1 MRLYRQ
7 KNLFTLLIILLI
19 TMLHASVYA
28 EEENEESI
36 DISELN
42 QEQRQELGIEV
53 STVKK
58 EQLVSQLIAPGEV
71 RINIYHSSQ
80 ISTRISAQIIKRYA
94 RMGDEVKTGQ
104 ALINLSSVQMADAQ
118 GDLFIA
124 DKEWQRV
131 KKLGRKVVSEQRY
144 IKAQV
149 TRQQAYAK
157 VLAYGMTQS
166 QVNTLLKSNNASNAT
181 GNFDL
186 LSIQNGMVISD
197 NFVPGQVVQ
206 PGDVLMEISDES
218 RLWVQTR
225 INPEDVARVKT
236 GALADIF
243 VTDREILKG
252 KVIQIHH
259 KIDEAT
265 RTLPVRI
272 EVDNKRG
279 LLHPGQFVKTA
290 LQVST
295 GKKVVAVPV
304 SSVVLLQGN
313 QVVFQLKNNRLDVQF
328 VETGEVR
335 DNWVEIKSGLKAGDQ
350 IVTKGMFLLKSFM
363 LKSQI
368 GDSD

>member
-1 MRLYRQ
+1 MKLYKQ
-7 KNLFTLLIILLI
+7 KNGFTLLTILLI
-19 TMLHASVYA
+19 TMLHTSVYA
-28 EEENEESI
+28 EEEDEESI
-36 DISELN
+36 DITELT

-80 ISTRISAQIIKRYA
+80 ISTRISAQILKRYVK
-94 RMGDEVKTGQ
+94 MGDKVNTGQ
-104 ALINLSSVQMADAQ
+104 PLVNLSSVQMADAQ

-124 DKEWQRV
+124 DREWQRV

-144 IKAQV
+144 ITAQV

-157 VLAYGMTQS
+157 VLAYGMTES

-186 LSIQNGMVISD
+186 LSIQNGIVISD

-206 PGDVLMEISDES
+206 PGEVLMEISDES

-236 GALADIF
+236 GTLADIF
-243 VTDREILKG
+243 ITDKTILKG
-252 KVIQIHH
+252 RVIQKHH
-259 KIDEAT
+259 KINEAT

-272 EVDNKRG
+272 EVDNTQG

-295 GKKVVAVPV
+295 GKQVVAVPV